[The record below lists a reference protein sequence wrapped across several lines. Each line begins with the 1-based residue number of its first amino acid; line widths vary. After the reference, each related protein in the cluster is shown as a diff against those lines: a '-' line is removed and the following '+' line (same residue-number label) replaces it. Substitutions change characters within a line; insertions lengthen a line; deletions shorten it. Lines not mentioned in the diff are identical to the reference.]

1 MNKKLFTS
9 LFILTINIS
18 IYSQS
23 MFQKIYQ
30 GNSTTAYG
38 AQQTTDGGYIIA
50 GYAEITATDYD
61 YLVIKTNANG
71 DTLWTRTYGGIG
83 DEEPAAIQQTT
94 DGGYIIV
101 GSDNS
106 SGIGNYN
113 VYVVKINSIGDTLW
127 TKSFGG
133 GNNEFAQ
140 AVQQTMDGGYIIAGY
155 TNSFSSSNDVYLLK
169 TDVNGALLW
178 SKTYGGTYDDYAYA
192 VEQTIDNGYI
202 IAGATNSFNSSGLST
217 NGKYSDVYL
226 LKTDVN
232 GNLTWNKTYGRS
244 GNDWAYGLT
253 TTYDKGYAITG
264 LTCKDSLATEDDIY
278 LLRTDVNGDTLFTE
292 SFGGPSYEQ
301 GTAIVQTSDSGLAIC
316 GSTYSF
322 GNGASDFYLIKTN
335 KKGNVIFNQTYGY
348 SGGNDGPYSI
358 SQTMDNGFDISGY
371 TDNAGTGNDNFY
383 LVKTDLNGNSANCH
397 QTNPIPVITEGVA
410 IINTPTVTANV
421 PITSMAGNTNT
432 HLGNSGISLIDASC
446 NTTEIKQVGNNN
458 KYQFVV
464 YPNPGNGNIY
474 IKTNNLNNNTQLIIY
489 NQLGQIV
496 LDQQLTNELT
506 SINLDV
512 NSGVYQIRILN
523 NKEVIYQTK
532 IIKE

>member
-169 TDVNGALLW
+169 TDV
-178 SKTYGGTYDDYAYA
+178 KF
-192 VEQTIDNGYI
+192 I
-202 IAGATNSFNSSGLST
+202 FSS
-217 NGKYSDVYL
+217 
-226 LKTDVN
+226 
-232 GNLTWNKTYGRS
+232 
-244 GNDWAYGLT
+244 
-253 TTYDKGYAITG
+253 
-264 LTCKDSLATEDDIY
+264 
-278 LLRTDVNGDTLFTE
+278 
-292 SFGGPSYEQ
+292 
-301 GTAIVQTSDSGLAIC
+301 
-316 GSTYSF
+316 
-322 GNGASDFYLIKTN
+322 
-335 KKGNVIFNQTYGY
+335 
-348 SGGNDGPYSI
+348 
-358 SQTMDNGFDISGY
+358 
-371 TDNAGTGNDNFY
+371 
-383 LVKTDLNGNSANCH
+383 
-397 QTNPIPVITEGVA
+397 
-410 IINTPTVTANV
+410 
-421 PITSMAGNTNT
+421 
-432 HLGNSGISLIDASC
+432 
-446 NTTEIKQVGNNN
+446 
-458 KYQFVV
+458 
-464 YPNPGNGNIY
+464 
-474 IKTNNLNNNTQLIIY
+474 
-489 NQLGQIV
+489 
-496 LDQQLTNELT
+496 
-506 SINLDV
+506 
-512 NSGVYQIRILN
+512 
-523 NKEVIYQTK
+523 
-532 IIKE
+532 